1 MPKLCRCWS
10 ERYSAV
16 DARWSDD
23 FVCPRCGDFFFSF
36 FFASFLM
43 TAALSMRPTSM
54 SGDGAAV
61 PNHGD
66 VGRDGG
72 ADGGSEPP
80 VSPWPEPVSRPEPV
94 SSSPWRICSSSSVS
108 CSDCR
113 CSSST

>member
-54 SGDGAAV
+54 SGDGAAHAPTHQTAPEV
-61 PNHGD
+61 YDSVIPHGCW
-66 VGRDGG
+66 VANPTSGEVVLGAGG
-72 ADGGSEPP
+72 TG
-80 VSPWPEPVSRPEPV
+80 
-94 SSSPWRICSSSSVS
+94 
-108 CSDCR
+108 
-113 CSSST
+113 